1 MLSIGG
7 YTATFRIGKCDLF
20 TSPQAQISPL
30 KLLRH
35 KRIELLSGTKPSAD
49 LREDTDKNVILSK
62 QIFSTVESRIITN
75 VTGTSFSY

>member
-1 MLSIGG
+1 MKSEILSIGG
-7 YTATFRIGKCDLF
+7 YNATFRIGKCDLF

-49 LREDTDKNVILSK
+49 LGEIQTKN
-62 QIFSTVESRIITN
+62 
-75 VTGTSFSY
+75 